1 MNDDTI
7 SDLAI
12 PTVGSASSAGI
23 YELSNLTKNQLLM
36 WAEQKLLAGTPV
48 FNNSFTFTLVGE
60 LDPQHFQK
68 AFQAV
73 VDGSDALR
81 TVFRE
86 VDGIPQQSV
95 LSKLPYTVEFLD
107 FSKEASP
114 EVTFRSWVRDRCENP
129 FDLGERLFDSV
140 LLKTAAKEFVW
151 YLNLHHL
158 ISDGWT
164 FALIYDH
171 VSQLYGRSLRGQLKE
186 VAEDHPTFQSYLQ
199 DERAHRGSTEY
210 AEASSY
216 WKEKL
221 SGHRDPIRFYGKP
234 PSSTTAQCARVSC
247 NLGVERTKSLRSIAA
262 AAGTGVFPFLNIFAT
277 LVFAYLYRISGNRA
291 LAIGTTFHNR
301 RSDRVKKTIG
311 LVMEAVPLQVE
322 ISVDETFFS
331 LMEKVGPESY
341 TARRHCRYAPG
352 NPLNNRAFEVML
364 TYHNSSYPPFSGMPV
379 RVEIVHYG
387 MLNESLALHV
397 HDFAE
402 TGELTIDFEF
412 NREVFDERQCRYAT
426 EHFLQLVDAFL
437 RDQRQSI
444 DAPCLLSAEEKKL
457 LLVTLNETEASRA
470 PATIVQLFESQVE
483 GTPEA
488 VAVEFEGNRLSYRE
502 LNERANQLAHYLRG
516 MGVRPDTLVGVAM
529 ERSLEMVVA
538 LYGILKAGGAYVPI
552 DPEYPRERVAF
563 MLQDANV
570 AVLLTQG
577 RLAGLL
583 PSHNGR
589 VVCVDGEWERIACQD
604 VANPAG
610 KAEPNHLAYMIYT
623 SGSTGRPKGA
633 MNTHRGISNRL
644 LWMQD
649 QYGLTQADKVLQ
661 KTPFSFDVS
670 VWEFF
675 WPLLVGAR
683 LMVAEPGGH
692 RDAAYLVKLIREQG
706 ITVLHFVPSMLRA
719 FLEESGAERCHS
731 LRHVICSG
739 EALPYD
745 LQEQFFRSLSAQLH
759 NLYGPTEAAVD
770 VTHWTC
776 RRHDERKIVPIG
788 RPVANTQIYILDQR
802 LQPTP
807 IGVPGE
813 LYIGG
818 VQVGRGY
825 HNRPELT
832 AEKFIPDP
840 FSGGPEARL
849 YKTGDLCRWLADG
862 AIEYLGRMDF
872 QVKIRGFRIELGEI
886 EEALR
891 QHPGVRE
898 AIVVAR
904 EDTPGDKR
912 LVGYVVPKPDY
923 HPDGSEVDS
932 DAEHVGGWQA
942 IFEDTYTQTA
952 QASDHSFD
960 IVGWNSSYTGKPIP
974 AEEMRTWVDTTV
986 ERIRALRP
994 QHVWEIGCGTGLLL
1008 HRLASHCALYYATD
1022 YSANAV
1028 RTLQRQIAGW
1038 DSSSPHV
1045 VLRQANADDF
1055 TGIAPESFDLVILN
1069 SVAQY
1074 FPSVDYLVRVLEGAV
1089 RAVTSGGAIF
1099 LGDVRSEPLLNAF
1112 HAAVQL
1118 EQATAS
1124 LPSAGLRQR
1133 IQRALSQENELAI
1146 NPSFFNALRTY
1157 LPAITQVEI
1166 QLKRGRHHNELN
1178 LFRYDV
1184 VLRVGTTVQ
1193 STPNWISLDWQ
1204 QGEFSVSDLH
1214 AYLTE
1219 GRPVALTLTGV
1230 PNARLQRER
1239 KLLEILASPECPAT
1253 AGELRE
1259 ALDAEGKLNAI
1270 EPEDLWTLGESLGY
1284 IVQVRWPGDA
1294 VMGLCDVV
1302 FLREEEAA
1310 EEAAHAV
1317 FNFPGEP
1324 SASKPWSAYAN
1335 NPLQG
1340 ILVRKLVPELRE
1352 LLGKKLP
1359 EHMMPSVLTVLD
1371 TLPLAPNGKVDRK
1384 ALPLPEQQRPE
1395 LASRYVAPRT
1405 TTESKLVAI
1414 WSKILGLQ
1422 QVGVND
1428 NFFELGGDSILSI
1441 QVVSLAQRER
1451 LKLTLKQMFTHQ
1463 TVSELAAIADVVN
1476 DAQSMQ
1482 ETLTGDVPLLPIQQ
1496 WFFEQN
1502 LDESHHYNQA
1512 LLFEAAERIDRRS
1525 LELALKELS
1534 RQHDSLRLRY
1544 VHKSEGWRQFY
1555 STSEEPTPLTWVDDH
1570 AQLEEV
1576 EQRRRVESIAASMQ
1590 ASLDLERGPLWRV
1603 VYFDLGSD
1611 QPGRLLFVVHH
1622 LAVDGISWRLLL
1634 EDLETAYDQLKAG
1647 KAVQLPAKTASYK
1660 GWAERLRQFAGRESL
1675 QSELGYWKAVT
1686 DPQYV
1691 AGAVEPLAVDERSS
1705 KNTEGSTTT
1714 LTVSLTVDRTKTL
1727 LQKVPPAYNTQ
1738 INDVLLTALARAWSR
1753 WTGSRVLFLNLEGHG
1768 RENLFEDLDLSRTV
1782 GWLTS
1787 IFPVRL
1793 ELGES
1798 GDHWR
1803 PDEALKSVKEQLRR
1817 IPQRGIGYGILRYFE
1832 ADAGLNGRP
1841 EPPMVFNY
1849 LGQFDQV
1856 LGGSRLFRFAHE
1868 STGPWH
1874 SQKQRRRHALEVN
1887 ALVIEGRLE
1896 VRWTYNPYLHSG
1908 VVRRLADEFL
1918 IALEEL
1924 IIHCQSPNAFG
1935 RTPSDFPLARL
1946 DQSTLDRLVTG
1957 RHDVEDIYPL
1967 SPIQTLFFV
1976 ANSGAAPSAAFDQ
1989 WHCTLLGNLNVSAFK
2004 RAWQETLQRH
2014 TVLRSTLHDE
2024 GLRDPVQIVH
2034 REVCPS
2040 WAIQDWRGLPS
2051 DEHAERWSALL
2062 RQDRAQPLA
2071 LTEAPAMRFTLV
2083 RLGSEVWKFL
2093 WSVPAL
2099 LLDGWS
2105 WPLVFRDVSRLYGA
2119 FSQNRMPQL
2128 ELVRPYRDYLEWLGK
2143 QSPGEAQEF
2152 WRESLAGFREPT
2164 PLPDDAP
2171 QENAS
2176 GERYLEHT
2184 IQLSTEKTYAL
2195 QFMARRLQV
2204 TLNALVQGSWALLL
2218 RRQSRCAE
2226 IIFGSAFA
2234 GRPPDL
2240 PGVESIVGPFVNNLP
2255 VRVTVNSDAKAGD
2268 FFRHVHGRLLELTSY
2283 QYTPLMEIHR
2293 ASEIPWRHRL
2303 FDSVIVFQNYL
2314 VDESARCFGGH
2325 IEISDFGGPVH
2336 TNYPVML
2343 LATPGEAVKLELVYD
2358 RLRIAPTTIERWG
2371 HDLTLLLEQLPFCL
2385 EKRVGDLEGLLSLPA
2400 IMEPRGEEKLCDPS
2414 LGYVAPRTEMER
2426 TIERLWAETLGLEQ
2440 VGVNANFFRLG
2451 GHSLTAT
2458 QLISRIR
2465 GVLGMDVP
2473 LRTVFETP
2481 TVAGF
2486 AKYIEV
2492 LRWASLDSPAVA
2504 PDANRTEVEL

>member
-1 MNDDTI
+1 MSNQTTFN
-7 SDLAI
+7 SAI
-12 PTVGSASSAGI
+12 PTEPSASSAGI

-48 FNNSFTFTLVGE
+48 FNNSFTFTLTGE
-60 LDPQHFQK
+60 LDPQHFQQ
-68 AFQAV
+68 AFQAA
-73 VDGSDALR
+73 VDRSDALR

-95 LSKLPYTVEFLD
+95 LSELPYTVEFLD
-107 FSKEASP
+107 FSEEACP
-114 EVTFRSWVRDRCENP
+114 EVTLHSWVRDRCDIP

-140 LLKTAAKEFVW
+140 LLKIAAREFVW
-151 YLNLHHL
+151 YLNIHHL
-158 ISDGWT
+158 MSDGWT
-164 FALIYDH
+164 FALVYDH
-171 VSQLYGRSLRGQLKE
+171 VSRLYGRSLRGQLKE
-186 VAEDHPTFQSYLQ
+186 AAEDYPPFQSYLQ
-199 DERAHRGSTEY
+199 EERAHRCSAEY
-210 AEASSY
+210 AQEGTY
-216 WKEKL
+216 WKEKI
-221 SGHRDPIRFYGKP
+221 SRHRDSIRFYGKP

-262 AAGTGVFPFLNIFAT
+262 AAGSGAFPFLNVFAT

-301 RSDRVKKTIG
+301 RSDRVKQTIG
-311 LVMEAVPLQVE
+311 LLMEAVPLQVE
-322 ISVDETFFS
+322 ISADETFAS
-331 LMEKVGPESY
+331 LIEKVGPETY
-341 TARRHCRYAPG
+341 AARRHCRYAPG

-412 NREVFDERQCRYAT
+412 NRDVFDERQSTYAT
-426 EHFLQLVDAFL
+426 QHFLQLVDAFL
-437 RDQRQSI
+437 QDRTQSI
-444 DAPCLLSAEEKKL
+444 SAPCLLSAEEKEL
-457 LLVTLNETEASRA
+457 LLVTLNETGAPQA

-483 GTPEA
+483 RTPEA
-488 VAVEFEGNRLSYRE
+488 VAVEFAGSRLCYRE

-516 MGVRPDTLVGVAM
+516 MGIVPDTLVGVAM

-552 DPEYPRERVAF
+552 DPEYPQERVAF

-570 AVLLTQG
+570 AVLLTQA
-577 RLAGLL
+577 RLAGSL

-589 VVCVDGEWERIACQD
+589 VVCVDREWERIACQD
-604 VANPAG
+604 GANPAG

-644 LWMQD
+644 LWMQN
-649 QYGLTQADKVLQ
+649 QYGLTLADKVLQ

-683 LMVAEPGGH
+683 LVVAEPGGH
-692 RDAAYLVKLIREQG
+692 RDAAYLVKLIREEG

-719 FLEESGAERCHS
+719 FLEESGAERCES

-745 LQEQFFRSLSAQLH
+745 LQEQFFRLLPSQLH

-776 RRHDERKIVPIG
+776 RRHDERKLVPIG
-788 RPVANTQIYILDQR
+788 RPVANTQIYILDQN
-802 LQPTP
+802 LQPVP
-807 IGVPGE
+807 MGVPGE

-832 AEKFIPDP
+832 AERFIPDP
-840 FSGGPEARL
+840 FSGNPEARL
-849 YKTGDLCRWLADG
+849 YKTGDLCRWLPDG

-904 EDTPGDKR
+904 EDVPGDKR

-923 HPDGSEVDS
+923 HPDSPEVDS

-942 IFEDTYTQTA
+942 IFEDTYTQAA
-952 QASDHSFD
+952 QAPDRSFD
-960 IVGWNSSYTGKPIP
+960 IIGWNSSYTGKPIP

-986 ERIRALRP
+986 ERILALHP

-1008 HRLASHCALYYATD
+1008 HRLAQHCALYYATD
-1022 YSANAV
+1022 YSANVV
-1028 RTLQRQIAGW
+1028 RALQQQIAGR
-1038 DSSSPHV
+1038 DSSSPQV
-1045 VLRQANADDF
+1045 VLHQANADDF
-1055 TGIAPESFDLVILN
+1055 TGIAPESFNVVILN

-1074 FPSVDYLVRVLEGAV
+1074 FPSIDYLVGVLEGAV
-1089 RAVTSGGAIF
+1089 RAVKPGGAIF
-1099 LGDVRSEPLLNAF
+1099 LGDVRSEPLLSAF
-1112 HAAVQL
+1112 HASVQL
-1118 EQATAS
+1118 EQAPAS

-1133 IQRALSQENELAI
+1133 IQRALSQEKELAI
-1146 NPSFFNALRTY
+1146 SPGFFNALRKH

-1184 VLRVGTTVQ
+1184 VLRVGTTVK
-1193 STPNWISLDWQ
+1193 STKDWTSLDWQ
-1204 QGEFSVSDLH
+1204 QGEFSLSGLH
-1214 AYLTE
+1214 RYLAE
-1219 GRPVALTLTGV
+1219 ERPLALIVTGV

-1239 KLLEILASPECPAT
+1239 RLLEILASPDGPAT

-1259 ALDAEGKLNAI
+1259 ALDADGKLKVI
-1270 EPEDLWTLGESLGY
+1270 EPEDLWALGAALGY
-1284 IVQVRWPGDA
+1284 SVQVRGSDDA
-1294 VMGLCDVV
+1294 VMCDVV
-1302 FLREEEAA
+1302 FLRGEKAA
-1310 EEAAHAV
+1310 EEAADSV
-1317 FNFPGEP
+1317 FNLPGES

-1340 ILVRKLVPELRE
+1340 ILVRKLVPELRG
-1352 LLGKKLP
+1352 LLEAKLP
-1359 EHMMPSVLTVLD
+1359 EYMVPSSLTVLD
-1371 TLPLAPNGKVDRK
+1371 ALPLAPNGKVDRK

-1414 WSKILGLQ
+1414 WSKVLGLQ

-1463 TVSELAAIADVVN
+1463 TVAELAAIADVMN

-1482 ETLTGDVPLLPIQQ
+1482 ESLAGDVPLLPIQQ

-1502 LDESHHYNQA
+1502 LDASHHYNQA

-1544 VHKSEGWRQFY
+1544 VHGPEGWRQFY
-1555 STSEEPTPLTWVDDH
+1555 STSEEPTPLIWIDDY
-1570 AQLEEV
+1570 APLEEV
-1576 EQRRRVESIAASMQ
+1576 EQLRRVEAIAASTQ
-1590 ASLDLERGPLWRV
+1590 ASLNLERGPLWQV

-1611 QPGRLLFVVHH
+1611 RPGRLLFVVHH

-1634 EDLETAYDQLKAG
+1634 EDLETAYGQLKAE
-1647 KAVQLPAKTASYK
+1647 KAVQLPPKTTSYK
-1660 GWAERLRQFAGRESL
+1660 GWAERLRQFAGTESL
-1675 QSELGYWKAVT
+1675 QNELCYWKSVT
-1686 DPQYV
+1686 DPHYV
-1691 AGAVEPLAVDERSS
+1691 ARAVEPLAIDEGSS
-1705 KNTEGSTTT
+1705 KNVEGSTTT

-1727 LQKVPPAYNTQ
+1727 LQQVPAAYNTQ
-1738 INDVLLTALARAWSR
+1738 INDVLLTALARAWSQS
-1753 WTGSRVLFLNLEGHG
+1753 TGSHLLFMNLEGHG

-1793 ELGES
+1793 ELPEPQDG
-1798 GDHWR
+1798 WR
-1803 PDEALKSVKEQLRR
+1803 PGEALKSVKEQLRR
-1817 IPQRGIGYGILRYFE
+1817 IPQRGIGYGVLRYFNS
-1832 ADAGLNGRP
+1832 DAGLSDGL
-1841 EPPMVFNY
+1841 EPPMLFNY

-1856 LGGSRLFRFAHE
+1856 LGDSRLFRFAHE

-1874 SQKQRRRHALEVN
+1874 GRKQRRRHALEVN
-1887 ALVIEGRLE
+1887 ALVIQGRLE
-1896 VRWTYNPYLHSG
+1896 VRWTYQQDLHSG
-1908 VVRRLADEFL
+1908 VVRQLIDEFL
-1918 IALEEL
+1918 VALEEL
-1924 IIHCQSPNAFG
+1924 IAHCQSPDTFG
-1935 RTPSDFPLARL
+1935 RTPSDFPLVRL
-1946 DQSTLDRLVTG
+1946 DQSTLDRLVAG

-1976 ANSGAAPSAAFDQ
+1976 ANSGAAPSAFDQ
-1989 WHCTLLGNLNVSAFK
+1989 WHCTLVGKLNDSAFK

-2014 TVLRSTLHDE
+2014 TVLRSTIHDE
-2024 GLRDPVQIVH
+2024 GLGDPVQIVH
-2034 REVCPS
+2034 RHVCPT

-2062 RQDRAQPLA
+2062 KQDRAQPLS
-2071 LTEAPAMRFTLV
+2071 LTESPAMRFMLV
-2083 RLGSEVWKFL
+2083 RLGDEMSRFL

-2105 WPLVFRDVSRLYGA
+2105 WPLVFRDVSRLYAA
-2119 FSQNRMPQL
+2119 FSQNRIPQL
-2128 ELVRPYRDYLEWLGK
+2128 EPVRPYRDYLEWLGK
-2143 QSPGEAQEF
+2143 QSSDEAQEF

-2164 PLPDDAP
+2164 PLPNDAP
-2171 QENAS
+2171 QENAA
-2176 GERYLEHT
+2176 GERYLERT
-2184 IQLSTEKTYAL
+2184 IQLSKETTSAL
-2195 QFMARRLQV
+2195 QFAARRLQI
-2204 TLNALVQGSWALLL
+2204 TFNALVQGSWALLL
-2218 RRQSRCAE
+2218 QRQSRYAE

-2255 VRVTVNSDAKAGD
+2255 VRVAVNSDAKAGD
-2268 FFRHVHGRLLELTSY
+2268 FFRHVHARLLELTPY
-2283 QYTPLMEIHR
+2283 QYTPLMEIQR
-2293 ASEIPWRHRL
+2293 ASEVPWRHRL

-2314 VDESARCFGGH
+2314 VDESARCLGGQ
-2325 IEISDFGGPVH
+2325 IEIADFGGPVH

-2343 LATPGEAVKLELVYD
+2343 LATPGETLRLELVYD
-2358 RLRIAPTTIERWG
+2358 RQRIAHTTIERWG
-2371 HDLTLLLEQLPFCL
+2371 RDLTLLLEQLPFYL

-2400 IMEPRGEEKLCDPS
+2400 TIEPRDEGRLSVPS
-2414 LGYVAPRTEMER
+2414 PDYAAPRTEMER
-2426 TIERLWAETLGLEQ
+2426 TIERVWAEILGLEQ
-2440 VGVNANFFRLG
+2440 VGVNANFFQLG

-2473 LRTVFETP
+2473 LRRVFETP

-2486 AKYIEV
+2486 ARYIEV
-2492 LRWASLDSPAVA
+2492 LRWASLESPAVA
-2504 PDANRTEVEL
+2504 LNADRTEVEL